1 MKSIF
6 IKLILIFLMGVFLFY
21 LFYSPSLKF
30 DVLENP
36 AKEQINNEVIK
47 KTKQSSHKQPK
58 LSKGM
63 GIYIGSNIDLFTKK
77 YGFPKRIYDSNF
89 SYKNFVYEFK
99 DQYYIVGVK
108 NKNIVMI
115 YTTGKQAKSYPFK
128 VGQSADNIFNGNTI
142 VSEPIIKTKNGEY
155 QFQLTEVDIK
165 TQTLIQYDKL
175 FVQVYIDRI
184 SNKVMAIRYVN
195 PDTLIEMQPYAM
207 SSKGETIEKT
217 ISDETHTK
225 DEVAINSN
233 KVLTMFEITNYM
245 RKING
250 RAPLETNE
258 LINHVAQF
266 QVASLNKEKEEKIKT
281 VEDEIGSELNKLDI
295 NYLHLSQNIAF
306 NFDDVPSL
314 INSWL
319 NSDEHRENML
329 YRNINEMGG
338 GISGSYY
345 SLIFIN
351 NEDSKAPEI
360 RK

>member
-1 MKSIF
+1 MKSIL
-6 IKLILIFLMGVFLFY
+6 IKLLLIFLMGVFLFY

-36 AKEQINNEVIK
+36 AKEQVKPDKIK
-47 KTKQSSHKQPK
+47 QHSKQSIKRPK
-58 LSKGM
+58 LSKGL
-63 GIYIGSNIDLFTKK
+63 GVYIGADIDLFTQK
-77 YGFPKRIYDSNF
+77 YGYPKRIYDSNF
-89 SYKNFVYEFK
+89 SYKNFVYEF
-99 DQYYIVGVK
+99 DNQYYILGVK
-108 NKNIVMI
+108 DKRIVML
-115 YTTGKQAKSYPFK
+115 YATGEAAKSYPFK
-128 VGQSADNIFNGNTI
+128 IGQSAGDIFNGNAI
-142 VSEPIIKTKNGEY
+142 VSEPMIKTKHGEY

-165 TQTLIQYDKL
+165 TQTLIQYENAFL
-175 FVQVYIDRI
+175 QVYIDRI
-184 SNKVMAIRYVN
+184 SNKVMAVRYIT
-195 PDTLIEMQPYAM
+195 PETLVEMQPYVM
-207 SSKGETIEKT
+207 SSNGETIEKEALQ
-217 ISDETHTK
+217 SAHTK

-250 RAPLETNE
+250 RDALETNE

-266 QVASLNKEKEEKIKT
+266 QVASLNKEKLKNVKQ
-281 VEDEIGSELNKLDI
+281 VEDEIGPELNKLDI
-295 NYLHLSQNIAF
+295 QYAHLSQNIAF

-351 NEDSKAPEI
+351 HEGAQVK
-360 RK
+360 